1 MRVSSRFNK
10 INKSVF
16 ALTADYAHV
25 ADEQKRKRNI
35 FLRKLKKM
43 YLC

>member
-16 ALTADYAHV
+16 ALITDYAHV
-25 ADEQKRKRNI
+25 ADEKKEKYI